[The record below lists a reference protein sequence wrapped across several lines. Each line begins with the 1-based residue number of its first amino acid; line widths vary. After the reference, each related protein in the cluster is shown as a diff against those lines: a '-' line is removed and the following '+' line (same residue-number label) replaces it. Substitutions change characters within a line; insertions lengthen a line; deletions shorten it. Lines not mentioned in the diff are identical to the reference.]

1 MQLNKEHRDTLRTFQ
16 LKGLRKILRL
26 KTTFID
32 RSNTN
37 DKVFRL
43 ANEYYLQHNPSA
55 RPIRPLGD
63 EYRERR
69 IKLLAKTIL
78 LPETDTRRTIIF
90 ADNRL
95 TLRKPVNR
103 RQYGPRFQ

>member
-1 MQLNKEHRDTLRTFQ
+1 MQLNKEHRDMLRTFQ

-32 RSNTN
+32 HANTN
-37 DKVFRL
+37 KKVFAQ
-43 ANEYYLQHNPSA
+43 ANHHLLRDNATA

-69 IKLLAKTIL
+69 AK
-78 LPETDTRRTIIF
+78 
-90 ADNRL
+90 
-95 TLRKPVNR
+95 
-103 RQYGPRFQ
+103 